1 MLKRGGWSQLAAQAE
16 TTRPLTIVYAAEGS
30 GIRAELAKQESLN
43 GFMQQG
49 HHQTA
54 FFAVYGRVRRLIMK
68 LQPFLNFY

>member
-30 GIRAELAKQESLN
+30 GIRAEFAKEESLN

-49 HHQTA
+49 PSILESCIA
-54 FFAVYGRVRRLIMK
+54 K
-68 LQPFLNFY
+68 

>member
-30 GIRAELAKQESLN
+30 GIRTEFAKQESLN

-49 HHQTA
+49 RKK
-54 FFAVYGRVRRLIMK
+54 YRK
-68 LQPFLNFY
+68 Y